1 MLLTEYN
8 EAEVM
13 GVIKEEAR
21 EEGKAQG
28 LAQGI
33 EEGVATGRTQ
43 GETRLVALISAMT
56 KGGDAAYVTQVSDPA
71 FREEMY
77 KKYNL

>member
-13 GVIKEEAR
+13 EAIKEEAR

-71 FREEMY
+71 FREKMY